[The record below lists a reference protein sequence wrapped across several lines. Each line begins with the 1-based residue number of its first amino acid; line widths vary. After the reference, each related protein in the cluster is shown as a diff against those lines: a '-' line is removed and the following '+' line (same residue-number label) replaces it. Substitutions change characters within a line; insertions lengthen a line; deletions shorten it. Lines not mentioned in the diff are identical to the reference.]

1 MASVGR
7 VAGPIAAAPPVS
19 AARSRWRRGHNDSED
34 LGYWGKA
41 RAHSERHDKLNHRH
55 DTSTGAP
62 EGADQG
68 GVVQRRRGLASASNR
83 TKDGA
88 TNEEIRA

>member
-1 MASVGR
+1 MASAGR

-19 AARSRWRRGHNDSED
+19 AARSRRRRGHNNGEG

-41 RAHSERHDKLNHRH
+41 QAHSERHDKLNHRH
-55 DTSTGAP
+55 DTSRGAP

-68 GVVQRRRGLASASNR
+68 GAVQRQRGLASASNR
-83 TKDGA
+83 AKDGA